1 MICRPIYLGEKW
13 LISRNCCL
21 ALPRPPIKLI
31 AKELTSTSV
40 RLVWSPASSAGA
52 GRPSSSISPSYV
64 VQYVEKSTDEAATGG
79 SGAVREVTDIGAT
92 EYTVTG
98 LRAHTQYEFRVIATN
113 VLGRGTPSS
122 PLDVTTAERG
132 LQLSHLNFSSLI

>member
-1 MICRPIYLGEKW
+1 M
-13 LISRNCCL
+13 NCCL
-21 ALPRPPIKLI
+21 ALPRPPIRLV

-40 RLVWSPASSAGA
+40 RLVWSPASSASA
-52 GRPSSSISPSYV
+52 GRPLSSISPSYV
-64 VQYVEKSTDEAATGG
+64 VQYVEKSTDEAAGGGG

-98 LRAHTQYEFRVIATN
+98 LRAHTQYEFRVIASN

-122 PLDVTTAERG
+122 PLNVTTAERG
-132 LQLSHLNFSSLI
+132 QHSHLNSNLFFITRLLIGSH